1 MAEHDNAGF
10 PLSYCLLTTATAV
23 EIGKRKKALAAWG
36 ACVRDK
42 YGVNPTFMHVDKDIG
57 EIGALKTVWKESKI
71 SLCWWHLRRS
81 VRTRLAKAKLATTP
95 YNVKRACEEFNFIDA
110 DFIPPGTK
118 VDLEDYEGGLPEDG
132 PGIRVPVKEKPQIA
146 PSSALREGLGDATN
160 LLRIRLPPPSQ
171 PIRAPSTHKYQKE
184 NTNPADSHRDDRPRV
199 QGTGFTLSLKP
210 PNDPNDTSSGKQN
223 AEEDSEGISEEDSN
237 EKHARRTFCP
247 PEHRQSI
254 VDMLERHYCAHP
266 SIPGY
271 AAPNPVAI
279 KRWAVQQMYGFCIR
293 NEIPEVWAY
302 LWENW
307 YREGRWNL
315 WARSAHKLIPVLK
328 MTMILESQ

>member
-1 MAEHDNAGF
+1 V
-10 PLSYCLLTTATAV
+10 LKSCIVRCL
-23 EIGKRKKALAAWG
+23 KRHPNTVLVPQWDVYFG
-36 ACVRDK
+36 DL
-42 YGVNPTFMHVDKDIG
+42 FSDIF
-57 EIGALKTVWKESKI
+57 
-71 SLCWWHLRRS
+71 
-81 VRTRLAKAKLATTP
+81 
-95 YNVKRACEEFNFIDA
+95 Y
-110 DFIPPGTK
+110 
-118 VDLEDYEGGLPEDG
+118 Y
-132 PGIRVPVKEKPQIA
+132 
-146 PSSALREGLGDATN
+146 
-160 LLRIRLPPPSQ
+160 
-171 PIRAPSTHKYQKE
+171 
-184 NTNPADSHRDDRPRV
+184 
-199 QGTGFTLSLKP
+199 
-210 PNDPNDTSSGKQN
+210 TSSGKQN

-279 KRWAVQQMYGFCIR
+279 KRWAVQQMYRFCIR

-315 WARSAHKLIPVLK
+315 WARSAHKLIPMLK
-328 MTMILESQ
+328 TTMILESQ